1 MQYNKD
7 NPLRV
12 ITLCSGYDSQCLAL
26 ERLKQD
32 FPEFDYELVAWSEI
46 DENAIRAHNVLF
58 PQWSDRNLGDMTTID
73 WAKAPQCDLLV
84 YSTPCFV
91 AGTLVLTEEG
101 YKPIEEIREGDM
113 VLTHNNR
120 YKRVVSIGKKPANE
134 IMNMR
139 AQMFDSIQCTLNH
152 PFYVRTMFRKGH
164 KSIRCF
170 GDPHWVR
177 AQNITKKDYIGF
189 AINQKAE
196 LPKWDGVY
204 LHRGCHYDLVNEIK
218 PLLENYDF
226 WYIVGRYI
234 GDGWT
239 RIDNKHKQVII
250 ACSDRNKEK
259 LTEALNSI
267 GWHFVCSKERTCDRI
282 IINKKEFAIF
292 LTRYGK
298 YAYGK
303 HIDAETLNLPVEQLK
318 AFLRGYID
326 SDGCFDGSE
335 YRISTV
341 SKQLAYATMQI
352 IAKCYHR
359 PSRIYLSKYR
369 SDSVIEGRPVKQR
382 NCYNISFHLN
392 DRKQDK
398 SFYEDGYCWFP
409 IREAQHMN
417 EETFVYNMEVE
428 EDNSYTANG
437 AIVHNCQSISQAGL
451 QHGFTEGSGTRS
463 SIIWYTREAL
473 KVLKPKYA
481 LLENVAAMVS
491 EKFLPMYNLWANEV
505 QRLGYQNFAKLL
517 NAKNYGV
524 PQNRE
529 HIFLLSIR
537 DDGDMPNYNWPK
549 PMPLTRKLNDMLDN
563 NVDTRFYLNPQRVS
577 DFVKENIVQIEKY
590 TRQDDGEIEQLPDYL
605 KEWLDNFESSKDDE
619 KEESGEPPAEC
630 PYKEQEIGFDIS

>member
-1 MQYNKD
+1 MQYNKN

-26 ERLKQD
+26 ERLHQD
-32 FPEFDYELVAWSEI
+32 FPDFYYELVAWSEI
-46 DENAIRAHNVLF
+46 DEHAIRAHNVLF
-58 PQWSDRNLGDMTTID
+58 PQWADRNLGDMTKID
-73 WAKAPQCDLLV
+73 WTKAPQCDLLV
-84 YSTPCFV
+84 YSTPCFA
-91 AGTLVLTEEG
+91 AGTLVITEEG

-120 YKRVVSIGKKPANE
+120 YKRVVSVGKKPAIE
-134 IMNMR
+134 IMNIR
-139 AQMFDSIQCTLNH
+139 AQMFDSIQCTPNH

-164 KSIRCF
+164 KAVRCF
-170 GDPHWVR
+170 GDPHWLC
-177 AQNITKKDYIGF
+177 AKDITKKDYIGF

-239 RIDNKHKQVII
+239 RIDKLHKQVVI
-250 ACSDRNKEK
+250 ACSDRNKQILE
-259 LTEALNSI
+259 EAINKI
-267 GWHFVCSKERTCDRI
+267 GWHFVCSKERTCYRI
-282 IINKKEFAIF
+282 TINKKEFVEF
-292 LTRYGK
+292 VSRYGK
-298 YAYGK
+298 YAYLK
-303 HIDAETLNLPVEQLK
+303 LIDAETINLPIEQLK

-335 YRISTV
+335 VKIATTSR
-341 SKQLAYATMQI
+341 QLAYATMQI

-359 PSRIYLSKYR
+359 PSRIYKVKNKSECI
-369 SDSVIEGRPVKQR
+369 IEGRVVKQR
-382 NCYNISFHLN
+382 DCYNISFHLN

-398 SFYEDGYCWFP
+398 SFYEDGCCWFP
-409 IREAQHMN
+409 IREIKEMS

-428 EDNSYTANG
+428 HDHSYTANG

-505 QRLGYQNFAKLL
+505 QRLGYVNFAKLL

-529 HIFLLSIR
+529 RIFLLSIR
-537 DDGDMPNYNWPK
+537 DDGDMPNYNWPE
-549 PMPLTRKLNDMLDN
+549 PMPLTRKLNNMLDE
-563 NVDTRFYLNPQRVS
+563 NVDTRFYLNPVKVQN
-577 DFVKENIVQIEKY
+577 FVKDNMVMIDSYVRKSDEK
-590 TRQDDGEIEQLPDYL
+590 IEQLPQYL
-605 KEWLDNFESSKDDE
+605 KEWMDGYVESSIQ
-619 KEESGEPPAEC
+619 S
-630 PYKEQEIGFDIS
+630 